1 MIPIKYLF
9 LSQLRQLK
17 HFLPVLFLLMGVPV
31 FAQQPNLITCTTKT
45 GKLGDLKVC
54 VNKDSA
60 FIEAKQTEASVVP
73 TGFARTYLLSK
84 GGEQR
89 VIAKNASPLFKVKA
103 QGFYGIHTLV
113 YDPAKLNP
121 DTLFPPKNYKVTQ
134 LAKRFLVSTAL
145 QCARVDTTGAQFAFN
160 ECYTCGTFAGTL
172 RVLAQN
178 CLDNGTARLQAVE
191 VTTPT
196 FPSKYKVIYVLTS
209 GNDLII
215 EAFSA
220 TPDFIV
226 RKTGVF
232 TIHTLVYD
240 PAKINL
246 SEFDPGEFSAGDIL
260 KKLVQGGGK
269 ICGALDVPGAKFNV
283 SICPCAANPGAL
295 VAASQPCINNGSV
308 QLTANR
314 VLPTVIPTGFQLRYV
329 LTKGEDLTIVQL
341 GLNPQFSV
349 AQTGRY
355 RIHSFIYN
363 PTTLDL
369 SGVVFGTTKAAAI
382 NAKLIQGGGVICG
395 ALDLF
400 GATFDVTSCPC
411 EPTAG
416 SLRPDAQVCYDNINV
431 AKLTAVVVNAPVI
444 PAGYLRRYVLTSGA
458 NLVIENVSQNPV
470 FNVTK
475 TGNFRIHTLIYNPAD
490 LDLSTVIFGFTR
502 AADINKLLIQGGGP
516 LCGALDLTGALF
528 EVTSCPCTAKA
539 GTLVAI
545 DQPCLNA
552 GSARIRGNV
561 GTASVVPTGFK
572 LVYILTQGDVLVVR
586 QVKEVADFTVTA
598 AGRYRVHAFV
608 YNPSTFNINDIQTGV
623 TTAQAVRDRLIEGGG
638 SICGS
643 IQLSGLVF
651 DVSTCAPT
659 CTASAGTLKVLDQ
672 ACLPVGGAARLR
684 ATSLLAPS
692 VPEGFLL
699 RYVLTS
705 GDNLVIQN
713 IASSAD
719 FNVASTGRFRIH
731 TLVYNPTTL
740 NLTGVI
746 FGSTR
751 ASAIASQLIQG
762 GGSVCGALDVT
773 GAIFDVVNCVSC
785 TAYSGTLI
793 PANGPCLDNW
803 WDARL
808 RAATNKAPVIPTG
821 YQLRYLVT
829 NGSNLVITQI
839 GDKPDFTVH
848 TTGTW
853 RIHALVY
860 NPSTFNLSQIV
871 LNTTT
876 IEDLKFYLVRGIV
889 ATCASLDES
898 GAYFFVKPC
907 EGCNVEAGTLKPKI
921 QVCLNTQTGARLQAD
936 VDRSPI
942 VPTGYLVKYVLS
954 YGDNMTVL
962 LVGNTPD
969 FTVGNTGRYRIHTL
983 VYNLNSFNPATAFQ
997 LGVTMLKTV
1006 KQTFIQDGGTLCA
1019 AVDPVGAYF
1028 EVSTCQ
1034 QTCGVSAGTLN
1045 PVGQPCLDNWTDT
1058 RLQATVGTQPNIPS
1072 GYVIRYLLTS
1082 GDSKVIEKVSS
1093 TPDFIV
1099 SKAGKYRI
1107 HALVYNPN
1115 TLNFTIYLGKTLLN
1129 ELNVLFIQGGG
1140 AVCGALDLTGAYFN
1154 VQACL
1159 TCTVSTGKLKVKVP
1173 DCYRAG
1179 NIIKLSTEVLIAPI
1193 VPTGYT
1199 IRYAIVNTAGTIIDV
1214 TETPTA
1220 NVNAAGT
1227 YCMHAFV
1234 FPQAQFNVGRIVKGS
1249 TSLSQLNL
1257 WLKDFCSAI
1266 DLTGICFNVS
1276 TCAQLCEVAV
1286 GKLVPR
1292 TPNCYTAGGVVTL
1305 TADVT
1310 VAPVIPSGF
1319 TICYAIANAN
1329 GVIVDVTEQP
1339 SVVVRA
1345 SGTYCMHAFIFPTA
1359 SFNVNR
1365 IIENNTTIAQLAIW
1379 LKEYCSSIDLTGVCF
1394 PVTNCTT
1401 NCNVDA
1407 GILYS
1412 PTVSCLVD
1420 SFKVCLNVKTA
1431 PNTPG
1436 GFTVC
1441 YALVDDKGVIVDVV
1455 EDRCFWLKKTGNYC
1469 THVFVFR
1476 ALTFNPNN
1484 IIKGVTT
1491 LKTLSTWLSTGNFCA
1506 DLDEVGACFT
1516 VRTCLPTC
1524 EAAPGTL
1531 VSDQEE
1537 CLANDYA
1544 WVVAK
1549 HPTNS
1554 KPVIPNGY
1562 NVTYLLVSADNV
1574 VRQVGVQPKFGLLQT
1589 GNFRILTL
1597 VYNPSTL
1604 PLNTIV
1610 VNTTTVAQINAK
1622 LLQGSG
1628 NICGSLDL
1636 NGASFKI
1643 TLCACTA
1650 DAGKLKSTDEFCL
1663 PKNGELEIKAT
1674 TLTNSVIPTGYA
1686 VRYLL
1691 SKGDSKVI
1699 LDLNTTPSFGVT
1711 ETGTYRIHTLVF
1723 NSASFQL
1730 NSITFGTTTIAGLR
1744 ARFIEGGGI
1753 ICASVEPTGAQIVV
1767 DKCEEPCLA
1776 NPGKLSAIDDPCL
1789 RNGQGVYNAQF
1800 TLAPV
1805 VPAGYQIRYILTF
1818 TDNLIVKA
1826 ISTTPSFIV
1835 TQVGRY
1841 RIHTLIYFPGE
1852 INFNNVVFGTTTLTY
1867 FKNQVNQT
1875 GICVKLDAEGLL
1887 NEFTPCQNTCV
1898 AFAGTYKR
1906 LGDSC
1911 IASLPARFR
1920 TTVVTPAV
1928 VPVNYQVRYLL
1939 AKGDTKVIE
1948 QISPTADFTVNS
1960 TNDFIIYTFVYD
1972 PNTFALNSI
1981 QLGTTTIT
1989 GLKAQL
1995 ANRDLICS
2003 SIDEG
2008 VPFKAGTCCAGSPG
2022 TYKPFVNVPCLPEGG
2037 CAYVK
2042 FDWIKQPVVPTGW
2055 KIRYYVSA
2063 PNSKVLGGYYDKAEF
2078 FICKIGKYT
2087 VHQLIYNPK
2096 DFDPNKLFGLGQVTA
2111 DDIAAELQ
2119 DYPCAHFDKT
2129 GYMLNIQLCNCPIW
2143 TGSLEPELM
2152 ECFKPGGITIKAKI
2166 TMGSMF
2172 DSPFKEVFILTSG
2185 ENMSILAVSSSP
2197 SFKVTQ
2203 VGNYQIQSVIVKPGE
2218 VSVGDFS
2225 NVFRLMSQLKM
2236 GGGPYC
2242 GFIEL
2247 SGASF
2252 NVNDC
2257 KGFSSGSIPAT
2268 PSTDAYPNPTNG
2280 QVRLVFGNPKLV
2292 DATGISV
2299 EVLDL
2304 NGSVINRSKFDEG
2317 STEGQLDLKSLPSG
2331 LYLIRV
2337 MRSGQAPE
2345 LIRINKM

>member
-9 LSQLRQLK
+9 LSQVRQLK
-17 HFLPVLFLLMGVPV
+17 HFLPVLFLLMGVSV

-60 FIEAKQTEASVVP
+60 FIEAKQTEGSVVP
-73 TGFARTYLLSK
+73 AGFARTYLLSK
-84 GGEQR
+84 GSEQR

-145 QCARVDTTGAQFAFN
+145 QCAGVDTTGAQFAFN
-160 ECYTCGTFAGTL
+160 ECDTCGTFAGAL

-246 SEFDPGEFSAGDIL
+246 GEFDPGEFNAGDIL

-329 LTKGEDLTIVQL
+329 LTRGEDLTIVQL
-341 GLNPQFSV
+341 GQNPQFSV

-355 RIHSFIYN
+355 RIHSLVYN
-363 PTTLDL
+363 PATLDL
-369 SGVVFGTTKAAAI
+369 SGVIFGTTKAATI
-382 NAKLIQGGGVICG
+382 NAKLIQGGGLICG

-416 SLRPDAQVCYDNINV
+416 SLRPDAQVCYDNINA
-431 AKLTAVVVNAPVI
+431 AKLTAVIVNAPVI

-475 TGNFRIHTLIYNPAD
+475 TGNYRIHTLIYNPAD

-502 AADINKLLIQGGGP
+502 AADINKLLIQGGGS

-528 EVTSCPCTAKA
+528 EVTSCPCAAKA

-608 YNPSTFNINDIQTGV
+608 YNPSTFNINDIQNGV
-623 TTAQAVRDRLIEGGG
+623 TTAQAVRDRLVEGGG
-638 SICGS
+638 AICGS
-643 IQLSGLVF
+643 IQLTGLVF

-659 CTASAGTLKVLDQ
+659 CNASAGTLKVLDQ
-672 ACLPVGGAARLR
+672 TCLSVGGTARLR

-699 RYVLTS
+699 RYVLTT
-705 GDNLVIQN
+705 GDNLIIQN

-719 FNVASTGRFRIH
+719 FSVASTGRFRIH

-793 PANGPCLDNW
+793 PANAPCLDNW

-808 RAATNKAPVIPTG
+808 RAAINKAPVIPTG
-821 YQLRYLVT
+821 FQLRYLVT
-829 NGSNLVITQI
+829 NGSNMVITQI

-876 IEDLKFYLVRGIV
+876 IEELKLYLVRGIV
-889 ATCASLDES
+889 ATCASLDET

-907 EGCNVEAGTLKPKI
+907 EGCNVEAGTMKPKI
-921 QVCLNTQTGARLQAD
+921 QVCLNAQTGARLQAD
-936 VDRSPI
+936 VDRAPI

-969 FTVGNTGRYRIHTL
+969 FTVGNIGRYRIHTL
-983 VYNLNSFNPATAFQ
+983 VYNPNSFNPATAFQ

-1045 PVGQPCLDNWTDT
+1045 PVGQPCLDNWKDT

-1093 TPDFIV
+1093 TPDFVV
-1099 SKAGKYRI
+1099 SKTGKYRI
-1107 HALVYNPN
+1107 HALVYHPN
-1115 TLNFTIYLGKTLLN
+1115 TLNFTIYLGKTLLS

-1154 VQACL
+1154 VEACL
-1159 TCTVSTGKLKVKVP
+1159 TCTVSTGKLKAKVP
-1173 DCYRAG
+1173 DCFKTG
-1179 NIIKLSTEVLIAPI
+1179 SIIKLSTEVLIAPI

-1199 IRYAIVNTAGTIIDV
+1199 ICYAIVNTAGTIIDV

-1220 NVNAAGT
+1220 NVTAAGT

-1234 FPQAQFNVGRIVKGS
+1234 FPNAQFSVGRIVKGS

-1257 WLKDFCSAI
+1257 WLKDLCSAI
-1266 DLTGICFNVS
+1266 DLTGICFNVN

-1292 TPNCYTAGGVVTL
+1292 TPNCYTAGGIVTL
-1305 TADVT
+1305 VADVT

-1319 TICYAIANAN
+1319 TINYAITNAN
-1329 GVIVDVTEQP
+1329 GVIVDVTDRP
-1339 SVVVRA
+1339 SVVIRA
-1345 SGTYCMHAFIFPTA
+1345 SGTYCMHAFIYPTA
-1359 SFNVNR
+1359 SFNVGR
-1365 IIENNTTIAQLAIW
+1365 IIENSTTVAQLAVW

-1407 GILYS
+1407 GILYA

-1441 YALVDDKGVIVDVV
+1441 YALVDDKGVIIDVV

-1469 THVFVFR
+1469 AHVFVFR

-1491 LKTLSTWLSTGNFCA
+1491 LKTLNTWLSTGNFCA

-1516 VRTCLPTC
+1516 ITKCLPTC
-1524 EAAPGTL
+1524 EAAPGKL
-1531 VSDQEE
+1531 VSDLEE
-1537 CLANDYA
+1537 CLENGYA
-1544 WVVAK
+1544 WVGAK
-1549 HPTNS
+1549 HPTNN

-1574 VRQVGVQPKFGLLQT
+1574 VRQVGVQPKFGLQQT
-1589 GNFRILTL
+1589 GDYRILTL

-1604 PLNTIV
+1604 PLNSIV
-1610 VNTTTVAQINAK
+1610 INTTTLAQINAK
-1622 LLQGSG
+1622 LIQGGG
-1628 NICGSLDL
+1628 NICGALDL

-1674 TLTNSVIPTGYA
+1674 TLTSSIIPTGYA

-1711 ETGTYRIHTLVF
+1711 ETGNYRIHTLVF

-1730 NSITFGTTTIAGLR
+1730 TSIKYGTTTIAGLR
-1744 ARFIEGGGI
+1744 AQFIEGGGI

-1767 DKCEEPCLA
+1767 DKCEEPCIA
-1776 NPGKLSAIDDPCL
+1776 TPGQLSAIDDPCL
-1789 RNGQGVYNAQF
+1789 RNGQGVYNAEF
-1800 TLAPV
+1800 TVAPV
-1805 VPAGYQIRYILTF
+1805 IPAGYQIRYILTF

-1841 RIHTLIYFPGE
+1841 RIHTLVYFPGE
-1852 INFNNVVFGTTTLTY
+1852 INFNNVIFGTTTLTY
-1867 FKNQVNQT
+1867 FKNQVANT

-1948 QISPTADFTVNS
+1948 QISSAADFTVNS

-1972 PNTFALNSI
+1972 PNTFAINSI
-1981 QLGTTTIT
+1981 QLGTSTIT

-2008 VPFKAGTCCAGSPG
+2008 VPFKAGTCCAGSLG
-2022 TYKPFVNVPCLPEGG
+2022 MYRPFVNVPCLPEGG

-2042 FDWIKQPVVPTGW
+2042 FDWIKKPVVPAGW

-2063 PNSKVLGGYYDKAEF
+2063 LNSKVLRTYYDNPEF
-2078 FICKIGKYT
+2078 LICRTGKYT

-2096 DFDPNKLFGLGQVTA
+2096 DFDPSKLFKLGQITA

-2119 DYPCAHFDKT
+2119 DYPCSHFDRT
-2129 GYMLNIQLCNCPIW
+2129 GYLLHIQLCKCPVW
-2143 TGSLEPELM
+2143 AGSLEAEPM
-2152 ECFKPGGITIKAKI
+2152 ECFKPGGITIRAKI
-2166 TMGSMF
+2166 TMASMF
-2172 DSPFKEVFILTSG
+2172 DSPFSEVFILTSG
-2185 ENMSILAVSSSP
+2185 DSMDILAVSSSP
-2197 SFKVTQ
+2197 SFLVTQ
-2203 VGNYQIQSVIVKPGE
+2203 VGKYYIQSVIVRSGE
-2218 VSVGDFS
+2218 VSVGDFP
-2225 NVFRLMSQLKM
+2225 NIYRLMRQLKM
-2236 GGGPYC
+2236 GGGAYC
-2242 GFIEL
+2242 GFVDM

-2257 KGFSSGSIPAT
+2257 KGFSSGSNPAI

-2280 QVRLVFGNPKLV
+2280 QVRLVFSNPKLV